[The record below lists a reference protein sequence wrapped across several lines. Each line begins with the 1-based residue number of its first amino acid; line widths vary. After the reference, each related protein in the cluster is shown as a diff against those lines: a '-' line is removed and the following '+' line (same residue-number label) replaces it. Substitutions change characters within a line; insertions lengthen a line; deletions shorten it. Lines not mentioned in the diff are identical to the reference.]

1 MFSEKALT
9 KENIIAFLKEK
20 GLYYECGEWCMP
32 LYLKQEKEK
41 ADKKANQPVRERHF
55 CWEGHYTR
63 CCYESSGERFNDS
76 SSWDIIVNNLEL
88 IPVNY
93 SDPTDPEC
101 ETAEGFVKLKDCK
114 EFNKI
119 RQRMMDFVNGDLD
132 SDVDRCYDFDK
143 YGFDNEPSE
152 EQLTEW
158 LGNLEFNPDDLK
170 DIDPEEWFLG
180 PSF

>member
-41 ADKKANQPVRERHF
+41 ADKKAKQPVRERHF
-55 CWEGHYTR
+55 YWEGHYTR
-63 CCYESSGERFNDS
+63 CCYELSGERFNDS

-88 IPVNY
+88 IPVDY
-93 SDPTDPEC
+93 TELEPTEK
-101 ETAEGFVKLKDCK
+101 ASEGYVKLKDIP
-114 EFNKI
+114 EFNNI
-119 RQRMMDFVNGDLD
+119 CDRMMRFVDSDLD
-132 SDVDRCYDFDK
+132 SDVDRCFDFDK
-143 YGFDNEPSE
+143 FGFDNEPSK

-158 LGNLEFNPDDLK
+158 LGNLSVDANEVKDLDLDD
-170 DIDPEEWFLG
+170 WFRG
-180 PSF
+180 PAF

>member
-41 ADKKANQPVRERHF
+41 ADKKAIQPVRERHF
-55 CWEGHYTR
+55 YWEGHYTR
-63 CCYESSGERFNDS
+63 CCYESSGKCFNDS

-88 IPVNY
+88 IPINY
-93 SDPTDPEC
+93 ADPTDPEC
-101 ETAEGFVKLKDCK
+101 EYPEGYVDLKDCK

-132 SDVDRCYDFDK
+132 CDVDRCYDFDK
-143 YGFDNEPSE
+143 YGFQNEPSE
-152 EQLTEW
+152 EQLTDW
-158 LGNLEFNPDDLK
+158 LGNLKVDPDDLK
-170 DIDPEEWFLG
+170 DIDIEEWFLG